1 MVSAE
6 LRRRLLDALVAFM
19 ECLPALL
26 FAAICMRIS
35 ELKMALAQSGTGA
48 GEFPPSFGNDLLA
61 LIRYAPIL
69 FLLSLPLLMTDDRRR
84 QTIRVGIFWT
94 LVLVAHTALVTYY
107 FTAGVPLGADLYAY
121 SLAEI
126 RTTVAGQPLLK
137 AQLLAGLLAGLAV
150 MWIGLGL
157 RIKDVAWPAFDP
169 KFAMLAMALCVA
181 CLALLKAPTGSG
193 EKGGTASTLTV
204 SKMAFFLDDT
214 ARYIVRRSL
223 PAPKVDPAKA
233 DAYAGKDLSHP
244 LLRPEQTP
252 DTLGAQFNSFSAKPN
267 FVFLVIEGLG
277 RNFSGPQARLGS
289 FTPFLDELAARSLY
303 WENFVA
309 TQGRTFGVLGSIF
322 ASVPYGR
329 TSFNELKPY
338 PRHVSLTS
346 ALKEAGY
353 TNAFFKGSNLE
364 FDQQGRYLTSEG
376 VDLLFKDADF
386 GPQYKRSNEWGFADR
401 ELLDFTLGKLR
412 QGLKQPSMAIIQTNS
427 MHTPYQWI
435 GMDKYR
441 AMVDKHLD
449 KLGIAPDRRT
459 PYTAQRDIYASILY
473 TDEVLREFF
482 DGMSKLPGYENT
494 IFIITGDH
502 RLPELPMD
510 TRIERYH
517 VPLIVYSPKLKAPQS
532 FKAISSHFDIAPSL
546 LAFLSSS
553 HQMQTPAD
561 VAWLGTGLDTEP
573 AFRNLHAFPMKQTK
587 TELSDFV
594 SGTVYL
600 GQDKLY
606 ALADGM
612 LIEPLNDPATLAKTR
627 AQFAAFNAANAQMV
641 KSGRLMPDGL
651 MARTGYD
658 GSKRTLRVMALAAE
672 HGRLAAGNTRVSNDA
687 EKIVVDAV
695 FTNAAATPSPVFVP
709 LVVLTNPKGDE
720 LAEGYGKAITLEPG
734 KNVSVKIELF
744 AKGLEAGQYFVSVI
758 PSHPDT
764 GKPVGSGKY
773 HVGVNR

>member
-1 MVSAE
+1 
-6 LRRRLLDALVAFM
+6 
-19 ECLPALL
+19 
-26 FAAICMRIS
+26 
-35 ELKMALAQSGTGA
+35 
-48 GEFPPSFGNDLLA
+48 
-61 LIRYAPIL
+61 
-69 FLLSLPLLMTDDRRR
+69 
-84 QTIRVGIFWT
+84 
-94 LVLVAHTALVTYY
+94 
-107 FTAGVPLGADLYAY
+107 
-121 SLAEI
+121 
-126 RTTVAGQPLLK
+126 
-137 AQLLAGLLAGLAV
+137 
-150 MWIGLGL
+150 
-157 RIKDVAWPAFDP
+157 
-169 KFAMLAMALCVA
+169 
-181 CLALLKAPTGSG
+181 
-193 EKGGTASTLTV
+193 
-204 SKMAFFLDDT
+204 
-214 ARYIVRRSL
+214 
-223 PAPKVDPAKA
+223 
-233 DAYAGKDLSHP
+233 
-244 LLRPEQTP
+244 
-252 DTLGAQFNSFSAKPN
+252 
-267 FVFLVIEGLG
+267 
-277 RNFSGPQARLGS
+277 
-289 FTPFLDELAARSLY
+289 
-303 WENFVA
+303 
-309 TQGRTFGVLGSIF
+309 
-322 ASVPYGR
+322 
-329 TSFNELKPY
+329 
-338 PRHVSLTS
+338 
-346 ALKEAGY
+346 
-353 TNAFFKGSNLE
+353 
-364 FDQQGRYLTSEG
+364 
-376 VDLLFKDADF
+376 
-386 GPQYKRSNEWGFADR
+386 
-401 ELLDFTLGKLR
+401 
-412 QGLKQPSMAIIQTNS
+412 

-553 HQMQTPAD
+553 QQLQTPAD

-612 LIEPLNDPATLAKTR
+612 LIEPLNDPVTLARTR

-641 KSGRLMPDGL
+641 KSGRLLPDGL
-651 MARTGYD
+651 MAKTGYD

-672 HGRLAAGNTRVSNDA
+672 HGRLAAGNTKVSTDA
-687 EKIVVDAV
+687 EKIIVDAV

-709 LVVLTNPKGDE
+709 LVVLTNAKGDE

-734 KNVSVKIELF
+734 KNVPVKIELF

-764 GKPVGSGKY
+764 GKPVGSGQY
-773 HVGVNR
+773 HVAVNR